1 MLSLTVPFQ
10 PNETLASYCS
20 RIAALNG
27 IESAAE
33 FASHFGFNFG
43 RLAEGWETDVNVFY
57 ALLGS
62 RQDRP
67 ADGVIKQSRE
77 FVEIPGGTFS
87 REFLDTDR
95 CRFCPACVANDIGP
109 TQRLHRAFGR
119 VEWML
124 KFVHTC
130 PEHGIRLQ
138 SISGQRSKASD
149 FSAQLRTAIGDL
161 ENFAGTLKSKTPP
174 GFQDY
179 VINRVRGGAAKG
191 IWLDRFPLQA
201 AAHFTELLGA
211 LSRDGREPHLEDF
224 HDHDWIEVAGIGY
237 EIASRGDRA
246 IESVLDPFFDFE
258 PLRRKISLSMLL
270 GRLSVELL
278 ERADQPGYTELIKFL
293 ENTARWK
300 HPTLISELPY

>member
-43 RLAEGWETDVNVFY
+43 RLAEGWETDVNVFC

-62 RQDRP
+62 RQGRP
-67 ADGVIKQSRE
+67 ADGVVIQSRE
-77 FVEIPGGTFS
+77 FVETPGGTFS

-109 TQRLHRAFGR
+109 TRRLHRAFGR
-119 VEWML
+119 VEWMM

-138 SISGQRSKASD
+138 TVSGDRLKASD
-149 FSAQLRTAIGDL
+149 FSAQLRTAIADL
-161 ENFAGTLKSKTPP
+161 ENLAGPRSTRPA

-179 VINRVRGGAAKG
+179 VVNRLRGGPPQG
-191 IWLDRFPLQA
+191 NWLDKFPLQS
-201 AAHFTELLGA
+201 AAHFTQLLGA
-211 LSRDGREPHLEDF
+211 VDRYGREPELEEFD
-224 HDHDWIEVAGIGY
+224 DDDWVEVSDVGY
-237 EIASRGDRA
+237 AMVSRGEQALDSA
-246 IESVLDPFFDFE
+246 LDPFFDLK
-258 PLRRKISLSMLL
+258 PIRRKVSLSMLL

-278 ERADQPGYTELIKFL
+278 ERADQPGYTELLRYL
-293 ENTARWK
+293 ENAARWK
-300 HPTLISELPY
+300 HPTLTSELPY